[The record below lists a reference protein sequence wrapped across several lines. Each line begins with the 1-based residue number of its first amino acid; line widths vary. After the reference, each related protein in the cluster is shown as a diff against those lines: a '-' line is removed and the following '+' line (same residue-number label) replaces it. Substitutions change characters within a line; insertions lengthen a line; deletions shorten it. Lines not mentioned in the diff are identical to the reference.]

1 MSYPFIFI
9 HFFTYDCQEENRW
22 NGLNTAVFKWLGE
35 KDSNLRNG
43 SQSPNPLLYNYLIL
57 LNNFAY
63 IKLAYV
69 KITPLAVFPFQFRR

>member
-1 MSYPFIFI
+1 MKYALF
-9 HFFTYDCQEENRW
+9 E
-22 NGLNTAVFKWLGE
+22 WLGE

-43 SQSPNPLLYNYLIL
+43 SRNPNPLLYNYLIL

-69 KITPLAVFPFQFRR
+69 KIPPLAISGFHVLIFPSIPYESK